1 MEGINTRAGVK
12 GRPCEIGKSTLTQNT
27 CISDAVKMWNKAPIT
42 ITTCKN
48 VIGVKREIKFF
59 CKNPSNL
66 NNLNNLNNMNNLKIE
81 NKKIEKL
88 KNFKNIISKTL

>member
-1 MEGINTRAGVK
+1 
-12 GRPCEIGKSTLTQNT
+12 
-27 CISDAVKMWNKAPIT
+27 MWNKAPIT

-88 KNFKNIISKTL
+88 KNFKNIISITLRRMPDCYSNCKFIVLPKNIYQCIFTHI